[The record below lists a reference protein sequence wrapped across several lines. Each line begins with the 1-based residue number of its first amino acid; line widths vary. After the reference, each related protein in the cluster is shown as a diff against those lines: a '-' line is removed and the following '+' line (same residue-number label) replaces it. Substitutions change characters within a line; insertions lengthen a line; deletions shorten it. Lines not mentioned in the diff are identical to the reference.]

1 MHHAS
6 RPVHGR
12 SSALAPAA
20 ILLLAL
26 CLLAGGAQAATDP
39 INTSATVAA
48 TSLATSAAGSPAAP
62 AGYETPIVVHSADQ
76 VAPGIFADRIVWQ
89 DWRNNAIGEALWD
102 IYSFDMAS
110 RLELP
115 EGASIQSGTKVVPD
129 DTDAAISGRGIFW
142 VFAGSSDAD
151 VNNRI
156 MGRTLAGEPINI
168 TYPSGSG
175 YTDFSDLA
183 ADADQLV
190 FVFYNGYQYRLVRY
204 LATTD
209 QYYYDR
215 ETANEIRSPAI
226 SGETV
231 VWQEYD
237 GNDWNVWA
245 VVPGHGSPIALAND
259 PGDQVSPAVDGTRV
273 VWADN
278 RSGDWDLWTADL
290 SQQDPVAVPWLVAP
304 GDQMNP
310 AISGDRVVWQDNRGG
325 DWDVWLGSL
334 ADSSGAPIA
343 DAAGDQEAPMV
354 DGDRVVWQDHRDG
367 NWDIYMFTVS
377 PTGPDPVPTPAPIV
391 ITAPGTYL
399 VAADGWDGT
408 ATPIE
413 IRASDV
419 VLDGRNR
426 TIDGTGRS
434 GSCGVLVSGAGTLS
448 NVVVRN
454 LRLTNWE
461 TGIRIA
467 NATSSTIEGCD
478 VAHNRVGVALGD
490 TQSVSVRDSRI
501 HANDDTGVQVA
512 RSTDAT
518 VSDNDIIGTGDGFQ
532 YFFSTTM
539 DIGTFA
545 VVVGESEE
553 TTITGNDLGGEFGS
567 LAIAS
572 SDTTRVTANRLTGRW
587 VGVYSLSR
595 SEGGLIANNLFRNFD
610 NLYGAPGNA
619 SWNTTPSPGPNIV
632 GGPAIGGNFWA
643 DLDGTGFSETGV
655 DANRDGFVDSP
666 YDHEWGGTDFLPLAV
681 WSGPAP
687 GPTPYKPHTVPGRI
701 EGEDYDLG
709 GEGVAYHD
717 TTPGN
722 SGGAYRSD
730 DVDIERTAGLVTPN
744 VGWIR
749 DGEFLTYTV
758 NVTQAGSYLMTVRVA
773 SPNSGRT
780 FVLRVDGQE
789 KGVVPVPKTGSFA
802 TFVTAPV
809 QAPVTLSAGTHTL
822 KLEFHGDGQN
832 LDWIELTPVSP
843 PTTVPTT
850 TVPTTPTPGGT
861 PYPSA
866 HAVPGR
872 VESEDYDVGGFS
884 DTTPANEGGAYR
896 QDAVDI
902 ERGGSGYNVGWIRPG
917 EYLEYSV
924 DTTGAD
930 NFQVAFRVANPG
942 PAKTMTVRVNGEA
955 KTLSIP
961 STGGF
966 QNWQSVTLFAGMLDI
981 GRNLVRIETGTAG
994 SFNLDYMQF
1003 TVGDTPP
1010 PTTVVTTP
1018 TPTTPASG
1026 GASFVAAPTTAPK
1039 GAAVKFTVTPKSGKT
1054 IKSAWWSFDADKHLN
1069 TWNSRN
1075 VNPTF
1080 YYPAK
1085 GTFSPLVKL
1094 TYTDGSTE
1102 TVQRA
1107 NYIRAT

>member
-6 RPVHGR
+6 RPERGR
-12 SSALAPAA
+12 ASALAPAA

-26 CLLAGGAQAATDP
+26 CLLAGGAQAADTPRFVVGDVLESGTGTLTTRYIVTHVDTAILPTPYYTLYAVEQNAGQWQIPRFWHQDDRVDEQNLVESWGARRVDHVDPVNVVITDTTITGGDQFYTGLSLWEVGNGAVYWIEDSGNSP
-39 INTSATVAA
+39 IWLEGDLSNG
-48 TSLATSAAGSPAAP
+48 SLIGGAEIENQPEPLYAVFGDVTHRGDRWYIEKYWHGSDTFPESDLWNLGFRRTAHADP
-62 AGYETPIVVHSADQ
+62 HFIVVNDTTLT
-76 VAPGIFADRIVWQ
+76 GGD
-89 DWRNNAIGEALWD
+89 IG
-102 IYSFDMAS
+102 YY
-110 RLELP
+110 
-115 EGASIQSGTKVVPD
+115 
-129 DTDAAISGRGIFW
+129 
-142 VFAGSSDAD
+142 
-151 VNNRI
+151 
-156 MGRTLAGEPINI
+156 GRTLAEVMTIG
-168 TYPSGSG
+168 G
-175 YTDFSDLA
+175 YWVENWEERPDPTMRRYDLG
-183 ADADQLV
+183 DVLGNETSPD
-190 FVFYNGYQYRLVRY
+190 RY
-204 LATTD
+204 IVTNATEGGVEQPRYTLF
-209 QYYYDR
+209 
-215 ETANEIRSPAI
+215 P
-226 SGETV
+226 
-231 VWQEYD
+231 
-237 GNDWNVWA
+237 
-245 VVPGHGSPIALAND
+245 VVP
-259 PGDQVSPAVDGTRV
+259 
-273 VWADN
+273 
-278 RSGDWDLWTADL
+278 
-290 SQQDPVAVPWLVAP
+290 
-304 GDQMNP
+304 
-310 AISGDRVVWQDNRGG
+310 
-325 DWDVWLGSL
+325 
-334 ADSSGAPIA
+334 DS
-343 DAAGDQEAPMV
+343 
-354 DGDRVVWQDHRDG
+354 
-367 NWDIYMFTVS
+367 
-377 PTGPDPVPTPAPIV
+377 
-391 ITAPGTYL
+391 
-399 VAADGWDGT
+399 DGWRITRYPAD
-408 ATPIE
+408 PF
-413 IRASDV
+413 
-419 VLDGRNR
+419 VLDA
-426 TIDGTGRS
+426 
-434 GSCGVLVSGAGTLS
+434 VEV
-448 NVVVRN
+448 
-454 LRLTNWE
+454 WE
-461 TGIRIA
+461 RA
-467 NATSSTIEGCD
+467 MHRMD
-478 VAHNRVGVALGD
+478 H
-490 TQSVSVRDSRI
+490 
-501 HANDDTGVQVA
+501 
-512 RSTDAT
+512 TDPH
-518 VSDNDIIGTGDGFQ
+518 
-532 YFFSTTM
+532 
-539 DIGTFA
+539 FA
-545 VVVGESEE
+545 VVDDPSVTGGITYHGLSLGEILEGTPGYPVGP
-553 TTITGNDLGGEFGS
+553 IGGDTGYFLVS
-567 LAIAS
+567 
-572 SDTTRVTANRLTGRW
+572 
-587 VGVYSLSR
+587 
-595 SEGGLIANNLFRNFD
+595 
-610 NLYGAPGNA
+610 
-619 SWNTTPSPGPNIV
+619 TTPSGAEVYLEDTSGTRTLQGTTSAGPLNVTVYLTGTPIRKVVATLPGYHDAVYNVTQYP
-632 GGPAIGGNFWA
+632 PK
-643 DLDGTGFSETGV
+643 DGTLPVALTLER
-655 DANRDGFVDSP
+655 A
-666 YDHEWGGTDFLPLAV
+666 GG
-681 WSGPAP
+681 
-687 GPTPYKPHTVPGRI
+687 TPYKPHTVPGRI

-930 NFQVAFRVANPG
+930 NFQVYFRVANPG
-942 PAKTMTVRVNGEA
+942 PARTMTVRVNGEA
-955 KTLSIP
+955 KTLTIP

-966 QNWQSVTLFAGMLDI
+966 QNWQTVLLFAGWLND

-994 SFNLDYMQF
+994 SFNLDYMEF
-1003 TVGDTPP
+1003 DRGCTPP
-1010 PTTVVTTP
+1010 PTTVITTP
-1018 TPTTPASG
+1018 TPTTPPSG

-1039 GAAVKFTVTPKSGKT
+1039 GAAVKFTVTPAAGKS
-1054 IKSAWWSFDADKHLN
+1054 IKAAWWSFDATGHLA

-1080 YYPAK
+1080 FYPAK